1 MLRKALVA
9 LSLTAAATLGVSG
22 AAFAQSAP
30 PTTTNPLKC
39 VGAAEHKQAQAL
51 RLQAAQAELAG
62 LQARRAAAVAANKTQ
77 AVARIDGHIAKVTAH
92 IAKIQANQA
101 TFAARCP

>member
-1 MLRKALVA
+1 MLRKTLFA
-9 LSLTAAATLGVSG
+9 LSLAAASTVGISG
-22 AAFAQSAP
+22 TAFAQSAP

-39 VGAAEHKQAQAL
+39 VGAAEHKQAQAF
-51 RLQAAQAELAG
+51 RLQAARAELAG

-77 AVARIDGHIAKVTAH
+77 AVTRIDAHIARVTAH

-101 TFAARCP
+101 KFAARCP